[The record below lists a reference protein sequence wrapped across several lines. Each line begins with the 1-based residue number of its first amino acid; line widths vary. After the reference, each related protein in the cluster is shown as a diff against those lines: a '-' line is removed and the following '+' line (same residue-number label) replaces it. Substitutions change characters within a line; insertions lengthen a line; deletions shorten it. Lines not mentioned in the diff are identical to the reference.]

1 MQAYA
6 GKVRTDIDHDAY
18 KPAAWRVDSYLDA
31 SDDDQDIIASLR
43 SHKLVFSKDTARN
56 DNMARQEKLD
66 DYSVSLNRSSLLSV
80 MQQLLFV
87 RCSHFASCVCV
98 RMAL

>member
-66 DYSVSLNRSSLLSV
+66 DYSVSPTGLDCLVLC
-80 MQQLLFV
+80 
-87 RCSHFASCVCV
+87 RCASCATIFVNVLQLCEC
-98 RMAL
+98 MAL